1 MSLETTLAQGL
12 EALGIECPLE
22 VRGRLLDYVRLLA
35 KWNRVY
41 NLTAVR
47 EPLEMVQRHLLD
59 SLAVLPHLRALP
71 AKKRVLDVGT
81 GGGLPGIPLALMS
94 PQVDFVLLDSN
105 SKKTRFVQQ
114 AVVELGL
121 QNVEVVHARV
131 EDFHPEQSFDVVIS
145 RAFSSLREMVE
156 KAGAYCGSKGVLL
169 AMKGAY
175 PQQEL
180 AELPAGFMLRDSRRL
195 QVPGLDEERHLIFL
209 APSGGA
215 EAN

>member
-12 EALGIECPLE
+12 QALGIECPLE
-22 VRGRLLDYVRLLA
+22 VRRRLLDYVRLLA

-59 SLAVLPHLRALP
+59 SLTVLPCLRELRP
-71 AKKRVLDVGT
+71 KRVLDVGT
-81 GGGLPGIPLALMS
+81 GGGLPGIPLALLS
-94 PQVDFVLLDSN
+94 PQTDFVLLDSN

-131 EDFHPEQSFDVVIS
+131 EGFHPEQPFDVVIS

-156 KAGAYCGSKGVLL
+156 KAGAYGGSEGTLL

-180 AELPAGFMLRDSRRL
+180 AELPTGFMLRKSQRL
-195 QVPGLDEERHLIFL
+195 RVPGLDEERHLIFL
-209 APSGGA
+209 APMGGA
-215 EAN
+215 RAN

>member
-12 EALGIECPLE
+12 QALGIECPLE
-22 VRGRLLDYVRLLA
+22 VRRRLLDYVRLLA

-59 SLAVLPHLRALP
+59 SLTVLPCLRELRS
-71 AKKRVLDVGT
+71 KRVLDVGT
-81 GGGLPGIPLALMS
+81 GGGLPGIPLALLS
-94 PQVDFVLLDSN
+94 PQTDFVLLDSN

-131 EDFHPEQSFDVVIS
+131 EEFHPEQPFDAVIS

-156 KAGAYCGSKGVLL
+156 KAGAYGGSEGILL
-169 AMKGAY
+169 AMKGVY

-180 AELPAGFMLRDSRRL
+180 AELPAGFVLHKSQRLR
-195 QVPGLDEERHLIFL
+195 VPGLDEERHLIFL
-209 APSGGA
+209 APMGGA
-215 EAN
+215 RAN